1 MDLDA
6 SFRAEHAVFVAV
18 LVRQVLHAGD
28 VEDDGQDG
36 TRLRF
41 SVISPVDMDKSPNLL
56 TTSPGRVWGA
66 GRMTV
71 SSKPISI
78 SLSDAL
84 RP

>member
-1 MDLDA
+1 M
-6 SFRAEHAVFVAV
+6 FVAV

-41 SVISPVDMDKSPNLL
+41 SVISPVDMDKSLNLL
-56 TTSPGRVWGA
+56 TRSRGRVWGA

-71 SSKPISI
+71 SSKSSSI
-78 SLSDAL
+78 SLANAL
-84 RP
+84 GPWA